1 MNNQKNAEIVYPH
14 EWEFR
19 IFALDEFYNSVR
31 NESVIVFDSLGLE
44 FFFRDGNTSASG
56 KYKVFVIETTVPDKL
71 TVDKAHAALASI
83 QGVKMVM

>member
-31 NESVIVFDSLGLE
+31 NESVNVFDSLGLE
-44 FFFRDGNTSASG
+44 FFFRDGNTSTSG
-56 KYKVFVIETTVPDKL
+56 KYKVFVIYIT
-71 TVDKAHAALASI
+71 I
-83 QGVKMVM
+83 I